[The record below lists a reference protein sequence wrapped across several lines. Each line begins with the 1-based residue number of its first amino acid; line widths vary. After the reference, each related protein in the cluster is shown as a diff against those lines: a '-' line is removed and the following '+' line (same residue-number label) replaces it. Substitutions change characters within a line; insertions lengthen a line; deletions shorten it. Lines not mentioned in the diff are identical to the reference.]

1 VEELRHDREVR
12 LQRRLG
18 LGRCG
23 LTLARR
29 RTPQDHIFFG
39 IFQFVFCY
47 RKISIGP
54 WYTRESRHFVALS
67 CTDSLST
74 QFPYRLGP
82 TKNVLTYRL
91 GSTKI

>member
-29 RTPQDHIFFG
+29 RTPQDHIFWYF
-39 IFQFVFCY
+39 
-47 RKISIGP
+47 SIC
-54 WYTRESRHFVALS
+54 FLLS
-67 CTDSLST
+67 EDFNWTLVHS
-74 QFPYRLGP
+74 
-82 TKNVLTYRL
+82 
-91 GSTKI
+91 